1 VASAVCTVQALHFR
15 VAEQTGAIAMPT
27 SKVPTLWRIE
37 GILER
42 VDLVNRE
49 IELVERSTRRT
60 LVVSPDCEVVLHGER
75 VKLRMLQPGDR
86 VRILYS
92 VHPNLCEAH
101 RLEAQSDDLSSDFF
115 S

>member
-1 VASAVCTVQALHFR
+1 
-15 VAEQTGAIAMPT
+15 MPT
-27 SKVPTLWRIE
+27 SRVPSLSRIE

-49 IELVERSTRRT
+49 VELVGRSTRRT
-60 LVVSPDCEVVLHGER
+60 LTVPPDCEVVLRGER

-92 VHPNLCEAH
+92 VRPDLCEAH
-101 RLEAQSDDLSSDFF
+101 RLEAQSDDPSSAFCN
-115 S
+115 